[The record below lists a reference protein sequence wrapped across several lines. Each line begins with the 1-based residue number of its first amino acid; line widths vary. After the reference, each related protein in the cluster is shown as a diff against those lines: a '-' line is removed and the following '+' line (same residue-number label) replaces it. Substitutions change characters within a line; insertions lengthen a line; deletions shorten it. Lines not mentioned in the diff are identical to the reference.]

1 MWQVDAER
9 EYRRR
14 PDQARRVEAHGRG
27 LKSTAAAGHSLCSY
41 RFPLAEQPD
50 FPVRSFAP

>member
-14 PDQARRVEAHGRG
+14 PDQALRVEAHGRG
-27 LKSTAAAGHSLCSY
+27 LKSTPAAGHSLCSY